1 MAALRAPLQDQAQ
14 QAEAEERRSGR
25 HAQPRRRADAR
36 PQHRALRPRRVV
48 GHRHR
53 AARRQAGQHAAGAI
67 AVGGHRQ
74 AGEVQAGALVGAA
87 VHPVAVAHLGPVR
100 AGAAAAGLD
109 ARFQHHALGTGPGA
123 RGQGVVRGMQ
133 AKAEH
138 RRAQEDEDRDQQPL
152 QHARPRPPAQVRM
165 SNSQRRGTPS
175 ISEVPRPRRRT
186 CSPCISSASTP
197 WLAPVRLMLSAW

>member
-1 MAALRAPLQDQAQ
+1 MGSFKLR
-14 QAEAEERRSGR
+14 S
-25 HAQPRRRADAR
+25 
-36 PQHRALRPRRVV
+36 V
-48 GHRHR
+48 
-53 AARRQAGQHAAGAI
+53 AI
-67 AVGGHRQ
+67 AV
-74 AGEVQAGALVGAA
+74 AGTMFMGM
-87 VHPVAVAHLGPVR
+87 
-100 AGAAAAGLD
+100 
-109 ARFQHHALGTGPGA
+109 
-123 RGQGVVRGMQ
+123 GMQ